1 MITLAGYIK
10 LIQIKL
16 FRKIKGHKPSIYLEN
31 LEYGITVSFSTYC
44 LVKFE
49 DENNYPKIKEFNG
62 KSWSF
67 KKLVLPGSKNRLRV
81 FVNNYQQLKGQT
93 LTLSKKVGDS
103 ITEKIIQINSDNPYG
118 GWFEL
123 E

>member
-10 LIQIKL
+10 LIQIKP
-16 FRKIKGHKPSIYLEN
+16 FRKIKGHKPSICLEN
-31 LEYGITVSFSTYC
+31 LEYSITVSFSTYC

-49 DENNYPKIKEFNG
+49 DENNYTKITEFNG

-67 KKLVLPGSKNRLRV
+67 KKLVLPGSTNRIRV
-81 FVNNYQQLKGQT
+81 FVNNYQLLKGQT
-93 LTLSKKVGDS
+93 LTLSKKIGDT
-103 ITEKIIQINSDNPYG
+103 ITEKIIQINSGNPFE